1 MLAISTMLT
10 IWVMPLG
17 FEPSRDDVAQR
28 FRDLKEAA
36 AQHREANLPW
46 LTFRKFAPEFLRLA
60 QEAPDDP
67 VSLAALLAVGE
78 YGSQCIDTCKYD
90 GKPHSRLMERALELL
105 AADRLNDERVGRLCL
120 VLSRLPSPARESFL
134 RRVVQESKNPLVRGR
149 ACLALAEL
157 LKTKLR
163 CIESLAESSLADI
176 GAKSEAT
183 WGGDYLAHL
192 RGCDRAVLG
201 ADVERLLDR
210 VVGEFGA
217 VAFVRGTFETPV
229 WRGTAEKDVAARKTL
244 GMVAEADL
252 EEIRHLAPGCIAP
265 EIEGRDAENV
275 PFKLSDY
282 RGKVVVLT
290 FSGNWCGPCRS
301 LYPYKRELVARLRG
315 RQFALLS
322 VNTDETIATLQKS
335 IRTGEVTWRCW
346 WDGGP
351 GRPIAS
357 RWNVRAW
364 PTIYV
369 LDARG
374 VIRAKNPRDESLD
387 KLIDGLLE
395 EGPDAIGATQPK

>member
-10 IWVMPLG
+10 LWVTSLG
-17 FEPSRDDVAQR
+17 FGPPRDDVAQR

-36 AQHREANLPW
+36 AHHREVNLPW
-46 LTFRKFAPEFLRLA
+46 QTFRKFAPEFLRLA
-60 QEAPDDP
+60 EETPNDP

-78 YGSQCIDTCKYD
+78 YGSHCLDTCKYD
-90 GKPHSRLMERALELL
+90 GNSHSRLMERALELL
-105 AADRLNDERVGRLCL
+105 AADRLNDERVGRLCS

-134 RRVVQESKNPLVRGR
+134 RRVVRESKNPLVRGR
-149 ACLALAEL
+149 ACLALGEL
-157 LKTKLR
+157 LKTKLGYV
-163 CIESLAESSLADI
+163 ESLAESSLADV
-176 GAKSEAT
+176 GAKYEAT

-192 RGCDRAVLG
+192 RGCDRAVLR
-201 ADVERLLDR
+201 AEAEKLLER
-210 VVGEFGA
+210 VIAEFGA
-217 VAFVRGTFETPV
+217 VTFVRGTSETSV
-229 WRGTAEKDVAARKTL
+229 WRGTAEKDVAAKKTL

-265 EIEGRDAENV
+265 EIEGRDADNV

-301 LYPYKRELVARLRG
+301 MYRFERELVARLRG
-315 RQFALLS
+315 RPFALLS
-322 VNTDETIATLQKS
+322 VNTDETLATLQKS

-351 GRPIAS
+351 GGPIPS
-357 RWNVRAW
+357 RWNVGTW

-387 KLIDGLLE
+387 KLIDGLLSA
-395 EGPDAIGATQPK
+395 P